1 MFDGATALLERSLRV
16 DARALGP
23 HLARLFLMTSI
34 YIAIIFSYSTA
45 VLLGA
50 PGLRFFLNIA
60 YIDLIFMTLLG
71 FSYFSTSITEEKEE
85 DTLGLLLMA
94 GVSSLGLLVGK
105 SGGRLVQAIL
115 LIVVQY
121 PFTLLAITF
130 GGITQHQI
138 RATYVAMI
146 AYMVLLSGTGLL
158 CSTISKNNRG
168 ASIRLFAIVLGY
180 WLIPMACRRV
190 LIDFPGMPIALVRI
204 LVRVSESCIFLQISP
219 TMTTGFHE
227 SVWSTQVLS
236 NLIVGIACYPLS
248 WSLFRFTSR
257 EPTTEAT
264 SRGLV
269 TRSTRRIRWLNAGRP
284 WRSPLMWKDFYFS
297 AGGIAA
303 VFVRFAMYFALY
315 FVSIAII
322 AIMVGPVPGQTEK
335 TRTGSFL
342 FLAVMVMSID
352 AGLLISRSLHEE
364 IRGKTWTS
372 LVLLPT
378 STFDILI
385 SKLIGCFLC
394 WLPGPISLG
403 LGIEFLPYGLD
414 VVDSLMEHEP
424 EVWVWLFT
432 NMILVPHAAAVFATF
447 VRWGALPLGICCGIA
462 SFFMTM
468 GMIIATSFVARGGPS
483 EKPVF
488 VFVSFLILSACP
500 LCYFVVWRRM
510 DTISSQS

>member
-1 MFDGATALLERSLRV
+1 MFDGATALFERSLRV

-23 HLARLFLMTSI
+23 HLARLFLLTSI

-45 VLLGA
+45 VVLGA

-71 FSYFSTSITEEKEE
+71 FSFFSTSITEEKEE

-94 GVSSLGLLVGK
+94 GVSSLGLLLGK
-105 SGGRLVQAIL
+105 SGGRLVQATL

-121 PFTLLAITF
+121 PFTLLAITL

-158 CSTISKNNRG
+158 CSTISKNNRV
-168 ASIRLFAIVLGY
+168 ASIRLFVIVIGY
-180 WLIPMACRRV
+180 WLFPVACRRAM
-190 LIDFPGMPIALVRI
+190 IDFPGMPNALVWV
-204 LVRVSESCIFLQISP
+204 LTCVSESCVFLQIGP
-219 TMTTGFHE
+219 TMTTGFNE
-227 SVWSTQVLS
+227 SVWSTQVIS
-236 NLIVGIACYPLS
+236 NLIVGMLCYPLS
-248 WSLFRFTSR
+248 WSLFSFTSR

-269 TRSTRRIRWLNAGRP
+269 ARNGHRFRWLNAGRP
-284 WRSPLMWKDFYFS
+284 WGSPLMWKDFYFS
-297 AGGIAA
+297 AGGVVA
-303 VFVRFAMYFALY
+303 VFIRFAMYIALY
-315 FVSIAII
+315 FISVAII
-322 AIMVGPVPGQTEK
+322 TTMIGPIPFQMER
-335 TRTGSFL
+335 TRTGCFL
-342 FLAVMVMSID
+342 FLTIMVMSID
-352 AGLLISRSLHEE
+352 AGLVISRSLHEE

-378 STFDILI
+378 STITILF
-385 SKLIGCFLC
+385 SKGIGCCLC
-394 WLPGPISLG
+394 WLPGPISLW
-403 LGIEFLPYGLD
+403 LGIVFLPYG
-414 VVDSLMEHEP
+414 HEIVGDALHNQP
-424 EVWVWLFT
+424 ELWIWLFT
-432 NMILVPHAAAVFATF
+432 NMILVPHAAAVFATY

-468 GMIIATSFVARGGPS
+468 GLIIVTALATRGGSP
-483 EKPVF
+483 EKDVML
-488 VFVSFLILSACP
+488 FVSFFVLSVCLIS
-500 LCYFVVWRRM
+500 YFVVWQRM

>member
-1 MFDGATALLERSLRV
+1 MFDGATALFERSLRV

-34 YIAIIFSYSTA
+34 YFAIIFSYSTA

-50 PGLRFFLNIA
+50 PGLRFFLNIV

-71 FSYFSTSITEEKEE
+71 FSFFSTSITEEKEE

-94 GVSSLGLLVGK
+94 GVSSLGLLLGK
-105 SGGRLVQAIL
+105 SGGRLVQGIL
-115 LIVVQY
+115 LIAVQY

-130 GGITQHQI
+130 GGVTQHQI
-138 RATYVAMI
+138 RATYVAMF
-146 AYMVLLSGTGLL
+146 AYMVLLSGLGLV
-158 CSTISKNNRG
+158 CSTISKNNHV
-168 ASIRLFAIVLGY
+168 ASIRLFAIVVGY
-180 WLIPMACRRV
+180 WLIPMACFRA
-190 LIDFPGMPIALVRI
+190 LIDFPGMPSALDRG
-204 LVRVSESCIFLQISP
+204 LVFVSQSCIFLQIGP
-219 TMTTGFHE
+219 TMTTGFDE
-227 SVWSTQVLS
+227 SVWSTQVVC

-248 WSLFRFTSR
+248 WSLFSFTSR

-269 TRSTRRIRWLNAGRP
+269 TKNARQIRWLNAGRP
-284 WRSPLMWKDFYFS
+284 WRCPLLWKDFYFS

-303 VFVRFAMYFALY
+303 VIVRFAMYIALY

-322 AIMVGPVPGQTEK
+322 TMMIGPIPVQSDK
-335 TRTGSFL
+335 FQTGSFL
-342 FLAVMVMSID
+342 FLVIMVMSID

-378 STFDILI
+378 STIEILI
-385 SKLIGCFLC
+385 SKILGCFLC
-394 WLPGPISLG
+394 WLPGPISLC
-403 LGIEFLPYGLD
+403 LGISILPYGHEI
-414 VVDSLMEHEP
+414 VGNAMEDQP
-424 EVWVWLFT
+424 ELWVWLFS
-432 NMILVPHAAAVFATF
+432 NMILVPHAAAVFATY

-462 SFFMTM
+462 SFFMTF
-468 GMIIATSFVARGGPS
+468 GIIIASTFATRAGPP
-483 EKPVF
+483 EKDIIY
-488 VFVSFLILSACP
+488 FVSWLVLSVC
-500 LCYFVVWRRM
+500 LLSYYVVWRRM